1 MIKKPIVL
9 FLAAAAV
16 VLAGGVVFRVT
27 TASESSLKWRSF
39 NDGIA
44 EAKSSKK
51 KVLIDVYTDW
61 CVWCKRMDA
70 NTYSDAGV
78 AEYLRKHYVLI
89 KLNAESNRKVNYK
102 DGEYT
107 ERELAAAFGING
119 YPSTLFLKSDAEP
132 ITIYPGYADAKQF
145 KKVLSFIAED
155 YYLTKKFEEYAP
167 D

>member
-1 MIKKPIVL
+1 MKKPIVL
-9 FLAAAAV
+9 FLVGAAV
-16 VLAGGVVFRVT
+16 VLAGAVVFRTT
-27 TASESSLKWRSF
+27 TASETSLKWRSF

-78 AEYLRKHYVLI
+78 AEYLRKHYVLV
-89 KLNAESNRKVNYK
+89 KLDAESDKKLTYK
-102 DGEYT
+102 NTVYT
-107 ERELAAAFGING
+107 ERELAAAFGVSG